1 MDVGVIIIYD
11 IDLCKGESVM
21 RRYMKLLIIIAALSI
36 ALVGCSP
43 ASNSDL
49 EAQLKEKDDRIAEL
63 EAELEALREE
73 KDEVGSDNLLATTV
87 DVLELLK
94 EKDMEGLSNYVHP
107 DKGLR
112 FSPYG
117 YIDVEN
123 HLVFSAEEV
132 AGLADD
138 DSGYTWGAYD
148 GSGEPV
154 ELTFDEYYD
163 QFIFDEDF
171 TNPQLIGNNVRVGQG
186 NTVNNIGEVYPEA
199 RFIELHFQEIDPKYE
214 GMDWRSLRLVFEELD
229 GQWYLVAIIH
239 DQWTI

>member
-1 MDVGVIIIYD
+1 
-11 IDLCKGESVM
+11 M

-148 GSGEPV
+148 GSGEPIK
-154 ELTFDEYYD
+154 LTFDEYYD